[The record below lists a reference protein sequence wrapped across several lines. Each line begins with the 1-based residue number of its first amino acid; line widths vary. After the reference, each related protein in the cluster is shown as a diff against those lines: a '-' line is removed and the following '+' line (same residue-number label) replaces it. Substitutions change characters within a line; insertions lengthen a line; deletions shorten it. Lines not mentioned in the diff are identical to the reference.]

1 MKKYMLVSL
10 GEAVVEIFRKEAD
23 RPMDSAADFVGP
35 YPSGAPAITADTMAR
50 IGEPAAFVG
59 TVGKDRFAD
68 CVRGKLEKDGVDISG
83 LAGVDRVMTG
93 VAFTSYFSDGSRE
106 FIYNFTTAAPAEFS
120 EAHIDD
126 EFIGECEWL
135 HISANVMA
143 FSESARAAVIKA
155 ANAAKVRGTKISVDP
170 NIRLEI
176 MDRERIY
183 ELMGPVLE
191 LADIV
196 IPSEGELELIYNR
209 KLSETEAIA
218 DLLSK
223 NAEYVILKQGERGC
237 TFYWKGGELSV
248 LAYENVEVVD
258 ATGCGDSFCA
268 GVVYG
273 LAKGWSVEKT
283 ARFANAVGAI
293 TATKKGAMEGA
304 NSIDEVY
311 EFIKTRLGKEKFEEL
326 FG

>member
-23 RPMDSAADFVGP
+23 KPMDSAADFVGP
-35 YPSGAPAITADTMAR
+35 YPSGAPAITADTIAR
-50 IGEPAAFVG
+50 LGAPAAFVG
-59 TVGKDRFAD
+59 TVGKDAFAE
-68 CVRGKLEKDGVDISG
+68 CVRGKLKRDGVDISA
-83 LAGVDRVMTG
+83 LVGVDRVMTG
-93 VAFTSYFSDGSRE
+93 IAFTSYYSDGSRE
-106 FIYNFTTAAPAEFS
+106 FIYNFTTAAPAEFC
-120 EAHIDD
+120 EAHID
-126 EFIGECEWL
+126 EAFIGECEWL

-155 ANAAKVRGTKISVDP
+155 AKAAKARGTRISVDP

-176 MDRERIY
+176 MDKEHIY
-183 ELMGPVLE
+183 DLMGPVLE

-196 IPSEGELELIYNR
+196 IPSEGELELIYNGR
-209 KLSETEAIA
+209 LSEAEAIT

-237 TFYWKGGELSV
+237 TFYWKDGELSV
-248 LAYENVEVVD
+248 PAYEGVEVAD
-258 ATGCGDSFCA
+258 ATGCGDSFSA

-273 LAKGWSVEKT
+273 LMQGWSVYKT

-304 NSIDEVY
+304 ESLDEVY
-311 EFIKTRLGKEKFEEL
+311 AFIKARLGEEEFKKL